1 MVEMNL
7 SHNYR
12 QIMEMC
18 VCDLDSYDCMMG
30 YCDDCPNSLQL
41 KSFLRNEFLKTVN
54 PDKTIQ
60 LSQWVSTDKSQLV
73 KEESEFDDFIE
84 NLVGKFGNLT
94 EHHYVAKK
102 QTRFFKQLKENLQ
115 FGECYCVLQILQ
127 RHILS
132 QFMML
137 PKDSIRI
144 IHRQHTPF
152 HDIVCG
158 WQL

>member
-18 VCDLDSYDCMMG
+18 VCGLDGYDCMMG
-30 YCDDCPNSLQL
+30 YFDDCPDSLQL

-54 PDKTIQ
+54 PYKTIQ
-60 LSQWVSTDKSQLV
+60 LSQQVSTDKSQLV

-84 NLVGKFGNLT
+84 NLAGKFGNLT

-132 QFMML
+132 QSMML

-144 IHRQHTPF
+144 IHRQQYT
-152 HDIVCG
+152 
-158 WQL
+158 LS